1 VTIVSPFG
9 LPTSSLS
16 ASTTPDVVAQK
27 DDYPN
32 VKFWARQDWNEAKQD
47 IGTHRQ
53 GERGRSRAAQGVNVA
68 MRYIE
73 DENGQVIDGHRASAI
88 RKLARSIWIALANT
102 GKAPAKWSQA
112 DIVVAQSYRR
122 EMRHHFPELRL
133 CENDWKVDL
142 IASDNYPSWYSHN
155 NSANKCLVKQE
166 KADGDDISSPSSPTA
181 KRQQHSGDIGDR
193 TAKKIRLE
201 SNQPMTGGDTQ
212 PQETGAPTGHT
223 LKVCIFHLYFSP
235 ANHVIV
241 FALIVLDKESPVSL
255 NSVYITHVNHS

>member
-1 VTIVSPFG
+1 
-9 LPTSSLS
+9 
-16 ASTTPDVVAQK
+16 
-27 DDYPN
+27 
-32 VKFWARQDWNEAKQD
+32 
-47 IGTHRQ
+47 
-53 GERGRSRAAQGVNVA
+53 

-73 DENGQVIDGHRASAI
+73 DENGQVIDGHRASAM

-133 CENDWKVDL
+133 CENDWKADL

-155 NSANKCLVKQE
+155 SNVNKRSVKQE
-166 KADGDDISSPSSPTA
+166 SADGNDISSPSSPTA
-181 KRQQHSGDIGDR
+181 KRQLHSGDIGDH
-193 TAKKIRLE
+193 TAKKIRRG
-201 SNQPMTGGDTQ
+201 SNQPATDGDAQ
-212 PQETGAPTGHT
+212 PLESGASTGHT
-223 LKVCIFHLYFSP
+223 LKVCIVRLYFSP

-241 FALIVLDKESPVSL
+241 FILIVLDKESPVSL

>member
-1 VTIVSPFG
+1 MTIISPFG
-9 LPTSSLS
+9 LPTTSLS
-16 ASTTPDVVAQK
+16 ASTTPDVIAQK

-32 VKFWARQDWNEAKQD
+32 IKFWARQDWNEAKQD

-53 GERGRSRAAQGVNVA
+53 GERGRSQAAQGVNVA

-73 DENGQVIDGHRASAI
+73 DENGQVIDGHRASAM
-88 RKLARSIWIALANT
+88 RKLAHSIWMALANT

-122 EMRHHFPELRL
+122 KMRHHFPKLQL

-155 NSANKCLVKQE
+155 NSVNKRSVKQE
-166 KADGDDISSPSSPTA
+166 SANSNDISSPSSPTA
-181 KRQQHSGDIGDR
+181 KWQQHSGDIGDR
-193 TAKKIRLE
+193 TAKKIRLQ
-201 SNQPMTGGDTQ
+201 SNQPTTGGDAQ
-212 PQETGAPTGHT
+212 PQETGASTGHT

-255 NSVYITHVNHS
+255 NSVYITHINHS